1 MALKKA
7 VKETEEKAEEKTK
20 TTSSEARVPEASTSP
35 RGLAEN
41 PVGDVFI
48 KNDTLVGACA
58 SADWGTFLAVTGS
71 NGTHDGSDDLDLG
84 KEIEFQVVVQRDV
97 WKMSPNSSD
106 DESRE
111 YFASSY
117 EGEEDLEDAKQEAI
131 EAGYEKAS
139 IKKYLE
145 LYVLL
150 TKCDIVDMVGEVV
163 CLNLAPSS
171 VREWKP
177 LAGKLTVKAAMGKLN
192 YTEVIPGSPAVT
204 FKSVASPGKWKG
216 NKYTY
221 FKFSIV

>member
-7 VKETEEKAEEKTK
+7 VKEDEERTETPSPEDQVPETSTSTK
-20 TTSSEARVPEASTSP
+20 T
-35 RGLAEN
+35 LAKN
-41 PVGDVFI
+41 MVGDVFI
-48 KNDTLVGACA
+48 KNDTLVGACV
-58 SADWGTFLAVTGS
+58 SADWGTFLPVTGS
-71 NGTHDGSDDLDLG
+71 NGTHDGADDLDLG
-84 KEIEFQVVVQRDV
+84 KELEFQVVVQRNV
-97 WKMSPNSSD
+97 WKMSPNSPD

-131 EAGYEKAS
+131 EAGYENAGV
-139 IKKYLE
+139 KKYLE

-150 TKCDIVDMVGEVV
+150 TKCTIVDMIGEVV

-204 FKSVASPGKWKG
+204 FRSVATPGKWKG

>member
-1 MALKKA
+1 MALKNTAK
-7 VKETEEKAEEKTK
+7 KESVDQTEASTTEAE
-20 TTSSEARVPEASTSP
+20 VPEASTASNA
-35 RGLAEN
+35 LAEN
-41 PVGDVFI
+41 AVGDVFI
-48 KNDTLVGACA
+48 KNETLVSACA

-131 EAGYEKAS
+131 EAGYESAG

-150 TKCDIVDMVGEVV
+150 TKCDIVDMIGEVI
-163 CLNLAPSS
+163 CMNLAPSS

-204 FKSVASPGKWKG
+204 FKSVATPGKWKG